1 MNDFKEIEN
10 FDHFYLWAWNGNTK
24 DWIENR
30 KYIAVLKKHGCH
42 MIQSKK
48 GEGVDQPQIEHTKEK
63 QLVFSFTDFIGVDTK
78 TTGDTFLA
86 FERNDRQFFLKLEDC
101 TFYKCDKP
109 PILNKIEN
117 NFKQNQI

>member
-10 FDHFYLWAWNGNTK
+10 LDHFYLWAWNGNTK

-30 KYIAVLKKHGCH
+30 KYIAVLKKDGCH

-48 GEGVDQPQIEHTKEK
+48 GEGINDAKRYQTEE
-63 QLVFSFTDFIGVDTK
+63 QLVFSFVHFIGVDTK

-101 TFYKCDKP
+101 IFYKCDKP
-109 PILNKIEN
+109 PILNKIKN
-117 NFKQNQI
+117 TFKQKLT